1 MAQTVIRL
9 VADPYPPYQFE
20 EAGTVKGIDHDIIM
34 EAFGVFGLQ
43 MHTTLL
49 PWDRCMKSME
59 EGLVDGVYQ
68 IVRTTER
75 EKQFLYSDLLRTA
88 KTAFYT
94 MKPSL
99 PDDQSPRIRLPFN
112 PEQHTLGVLAGYS
125 YNQVI
130 DGLKPPNKFE
140 AGDHAQL
147 MKGLR
152 DGRFELALMDQGVAE
167 HLLSKHRIVDIV
179 RIEKYTINRD
189 LYVAFQ
195 KKRVDLAETFN
206 SGLER
211 ILRTSTYKNTFAKYG
226 VASTPTCRNS

>member
-1 MAQTVIRL
+1 MVQTVIRL

-20 EAGTVKGIDHDIIM
+20 EAGTVKGIDHDIIV
-34 EAFGVFGLQ
+34 EAFGISGFEARTL
-43 MHTTLL
+43 LL
-49 PWDRCMKSME
+49 PWDRCIKSME
-59 EGLVDGVYQ
+59 EGLVDGAYQ
-68 IVRTTER
+68 IAKTTER

-88 KTAFYT
+88 RTAFYT
-94 MKPSL
+94 LKPSL
-99 PDDQSPRIRLPFN
+99 HDDQSPRIRIPFN

-130 DGLKPPNKFE
+130 DSLKPPNKFE

-147 MKGLR
+147 IQDLR
-152 DGRFELALMDQGVAE
+152 NRRFELALMDQGVAE

-179 RIEKYTINRD
+179 RIEGYSIYRD

-195 KKRVDLAETFN
+195 KKRVDLAEAFN
-206 SGLER
+206 SGLKR

-226 VASTPTCRNS
+226 VSPTPTSRSS